1 MEQILQMS
9 GKRIVYSAEKIGSS
23 YWKKKKGIWFLLYN
37 LHKNKFYVDYITEN
51 KGEKL
56 END

>member
-1 MEQILQMS
+1 MN
-9 GKRIVYSAEKIGSS
+9 GKRIDYSSGKIGSS
-23 YWKKKKGIWFLLYN
+23 YWKNGIWFLLYK

>member
-1 MEQILQMS
+1 MS
-9 GKRIVYSAEKIGSS
+9 VKRIVHSAGKIGSS
-23 YWKKKKGIWFLLYN
+23 YWKKNAIWFLLYN